1 MFRGRVAMAEDKDG
15 NLNSISEYTSLSIRE
30 DRIKHSRRIREMDD
44 VERQRAKEREEMN
57 RCSQ

>member
-1 MFRGRVAMAEDKDG
+1 MAEDKDG

-44 VERQRAKEREEMN
+44 VERQRAKEREEIN